1 MPGDVL
7 GCHWLFP
14 MPGVNPPRPSS
25 PQPTFIH
32 VTVSYMY
39 ELLSTKASR
48 DSSPFSLHMAHN
60 SQSPSFCLLPEG
72 PIPVTFQW
80 CVLTSKAVSN
90 SLQFL
95 PGALKPGS
103 SYFQSR
109 SQSLGFQL
117 SKWAKSRLLC
127 LQRRD
132 HPLEPGFLN
141 PEWLEPQGFVPCPSP
156 AGVLNAL
163 SQASHPQSDGAP

>member
-1 MPGDVL
+1 MGNTHRAMPGDVL

-14 MPGVNPPRPSS
+14 MPGVNTPRPSS

-39 ELLSTKASR
+39 ELLSAKASR
-48 DSSPFSLHMAHN
+48 DSSPFSLRVARN
-60 SQSPSFCLLPEG
+60 SQSPSFCSLPEG

-109 SQSLGFQL
+109 SQSLWDFNSANGQN
-117 SKWAKSRLLC
+117 
-127 LQRRD
+127 
-132 HPLEPGFLN
+132 PGFYGSWDVCHIL
-141 PEWLEPQGFVPCPSP
+141 PFSYHFRHLCF
-156 AGVLNAL
+156 
-163 SQASHPQSDGAP
+163 

>member
-39 ELLSTKASR
+39 ELLSTKALR

-117 SKWAKSRLLC
+117 SKWAKSRLLWVLGC
-127 LQRRD
+127 LP
-132 HPLEPGFLN
+132 HTTFFL
-141 PEWLEPQGFVPCPSP
+141 PFQTPVFLDMGCAELLLQP
-156 AGVLNAL
+156 
-163 SQASHPQSDGAP
+163 